1 MLFSTGK
8 KVTENPKESCCFP
21 NDILSLLKQSV
32 KQVDQQKIWQ
42 NILCEKW

>member
-8 KVTENPKESCCFP
+8 KVTENPRESCCFT